1 MSTALIE
8 VTKKLA
14 ERLNISGP
22 AEDIFAVLKATA
34 FKGSAT
40 DAQMSALMIVATQ
53 YGLNPWTKEIY
64 AFPDKHNG
72 IVPVVGVDGWSR
84 IINSHHA
91 FDGIE
96 FRQSEIMLSMT
107 GAKTIAPEWMEA
119 VIYRKDRTRPIVVR
133 EYLDETYK
141 PPTKKDGY
149 VIDGPWQSHTKRFL
163 RHKTL
168 IQGARI
174 AFGFSGIYD
183 QDEAE
188 RIIDV
193 GGNVPYCAAV
203 DTSSIDSA
211 ETIHELQSAFAAA
224 WKATSDKAIRESLTR
239 AKDKR
244 KKALQEADIIDVDM
258 STGEVI
264 GHD

>member
-22 AEDIFAVLKATA
+22 AEDIFAVLKSTA
-34 FKGSAT
+34 FKGQAT
-40 DAQMSALMIVATQ
+40 DAQMSSLMIVATQ

-64 AFPDKHNG
+64 AFPDKNNG

-84 IINSHHA
+84 IINGHPQ
-91 FDGIE
+91 FDGVV
-96 FRQSEIMLSMT
+96 FSQTADSCT
-107 GAKTIAPEWMEA
+107 CT
-119 VIYRKDRTRPIVVR
+119 IYRKDRGHPTSITEQMSECRRPNV
-133 EYLDETYK
+133 
-141 PPTKKDGY
+141 
-149 VIDGPWQSHTKRFL
+149 GPWQSHPQRML
-163 RHKTL
+163 RHKAL
-168 IQGARI
+168 IQCARL
-174 AFGFSGIYD
+174 AFGYAGIFD

-193 GGNVPYCAAV
+193 GGNVPDCAAV

-211 ETIHELQSAFAAA
+211 ETIQELQSAFAAA

-239 AKDKR
+239 AKDR
-244 KKALQEADIIDVDM
+244 KKQYLQALQAAEVIDVDQE
-258 STGEVI
+258 TGEVI

>member
-14 ERLNISGP
+14 ERLNISGT
-22 AEDIFAVLKATA
+22 ADDIFAVLKATA
-34 FKGSAT
+34 FKGGAT
-40 DAQMSALMIVATQ
+40 DEQMSALIIVATQ

-64 AFPDKHNG
+64 AFPDKYNG

-91 FDGIE
+91 FDGME

-107 GAKTIAPEWMEA
+107 GAKTSAPEWMEA

-133 EYLDETYK
+133 EYLDEVYK

-183 QDEAE
+183 PDEAE
-188 RIIDV
+188 RIISQEADIIT
-193 GGNVPYCAAV
+193 AAV
-203 DTSSIDSA
+203 DTSAIDSA
-211 ETIHELQSAFAAA
+211 DSMQSLQSAFSIA
-224 WKATSDKAIRESLTR
+224 WKATTDKAIRESLTR
-239 AKDKR
+239 AKDRR
-244 KKALQEADIIDVDM
+244 KKALQDAYIIDVDM

-264 GHD
+264 GNV

>member
-14 ERLNISGP
+14 ARLDISLP

-34 FKGSAT
+34 FKGIAT
-40 DAQMSALMIVATQ
+40 DEQMSALIIVATQ

-64 AFPDKHNG
+64 AFPDKYNG

-91 FDGIE
+91 FDGME

-107 GAKTIAPEWMEA
+107 GAKTSAPDWMEA

-133 EYLDETYK
+133 EYLDEVYK

-188 RIIDV
+188 RIISQEADIIT
-193 GGNVPYCAAV
+193 AAV
-203 DTSSIDSA
+203 DTSAIDSA
-211 ETIHELQSAFAAA
+211 DSMQSLKSAFSLA
-224 WKATSDKAIRESLTR
+224 WKSTTDKASRESITA
-239 AKDKR
+239 AKDRR
-244 KKALQEADIIDVDM
+244 KNALQDAYIIDVDM

-264 GHD
+264 GHV